1 MSKGNFLT
9 NTVAGKL
16 GAMVFMRRNGEQVT
30 RSWVKPKD
38 TKTYAQG
45 RQRSALSNI
54 IRLYQSSPSFFKSA
68 FENKTSVQSDYNA
81 LVSRNLAADPR
92 VYLPKDVADAGG
104 AVVAPYLISDGSLQ
118 QVLTE
123 GEGVTTRTNI
133 ALGADFE
140 IEASTTVAQFTQAVL
155 ANNTFIQEGDQLSY
169 LSIEQYTAEGYPR
182 LRTRKYEV
190 ILSTTDNT
198 LLLDHMPAQAV
209 AVNGGFLAH
218 GDYVYSGAFAWV
230 LSRVVSGKLKVSRQR
245 LIVTE
250 SSLYNSYI
258 GAEAATKAAS
268 SYNDKNI
275 VFLDP
280 NTVGMGV
287 ASSPSSLPSVALVQ
301 LQGVTLSSNQ
311 GTVTLTAANTIAA
324 EALKITGSNMTGIS
338 EISLTVTNDADS
350 AKVTVTVPV
359 TVESDTLIQNSG
371 PIVVTGVTTVSAMSI
386 TVDGSRV
393 FSWTAADTG
402 DLPLG

>member
-9 NTVAGKL
+9 NTVAGRL

-38 TKTYAQG
+38 AKTYAQG

-54 IRLYQSSPSFFKSA
+54 IRLYQSSPSFFKLA
-68 FENKTSVQSDYNA
+68 FENKASNQSDYNA
-81 LVSRNLAADPR
+81 LVARNLAANPK
-92 VYLPKDVADAGG
+92 VYLPKEVADAGG

-118 QVLTE
+118 QILTT
-123 GEGVTTRTNI
+123 GEGVTARTNI

-140 IEASTTVAQFTQAVL
+140 INEATTVAQFTQAIL

-182 LRTRKYEV
+182 LRARKYEV
-190 ILSTTDNT
+190 ILSSTDNAP
-198 LLLDHMPAQAV
+198 LYNYMPEQAV
-209 AVNGGFLAH
+209 AVSGGFLAH
-218 GDYVYSGAFAWV
+218 GDFVYSGAFAWV

-245 LIVTE
+245 LIVTDA
-250 SSLYNSYI
+250 SLYSSYT
-258 GAEAATKAAS
+258 GADAATKASS
-268 SYNDKNI
+268 SYNDTNE

-287 ASSPSSLPSVALVQ
+287 ASTPSSLPSVALVQ
-301 LQGVTLSSNQ
+301 LQGMTLNSNQ
-311 GTVTLTAANTIAA
+311 GAVTLTAANAIAA
-324 EALKITGSNMTGIS
+324 EALKITGSNMTGVS
-338 EISLTVTNDADS
+338 EISLTVTNESND

-359 TVESDTLIQNSG
+359 TAESDTLIQNTAA
-371 PIVVTGVTTVSAMSI
+371 ITVTGVTAVKAVAIS
-386 TVDGSRV
+386 VEGSRV
-393 FSWTAADTG
+393 FSWTAADEG

>member
-30 RSWVKPKD
+30 RSWVKPRD

-68 FENKTSVQSDYNA
+68 FENKPSNQSDYNA
-81 LVSRNLAADPR
+81 LVSRNLSSTLKI
-92 VYLPKDVADAGG
+92 YLPKEVADSGG
-104 AVVAPYLISDGSLQ
+104 AVVAPYLISDGSIQ
-118 QVLTE
+118 QILTE

-140 IEASTTVAQFTQAVL
+140 INATTTVAQFTQAIL

-182 LRTRKYEV
+182 LRARKYEV
-190 ILSTTDNT
+190 ILSAANSTM
-198 LLLDHMPAQAV
+198 LLDYMPTQAV
-209 AVNGGFLAH
+209 AVSGGFLAH

-245 LIVTE
+245 LIVTDA
-250 SSLYNSYI
+250 SLYSSYT
-258 GAEAATKAAS
+258 GNEAATKAAS
-268 SYNDKNI
+268 SYDDKNI

-301 LQGVTLSSNQ
+301 LQGVTLNSNR
-311 GTVTLTAANTIAA
+311 GTITLTAANTIAV
-324 EALKITGSNMTGIS
+324 EALKITGSNMTEVT
-338 EISLTVTNDADS
+338 EISLTVTNEADN
-350 AKVTVTVPV
+350 ARVTVTVPV
-359 TVESDTLIQNSG
+359 TVDSDTSIKNTAA
-371 PIVVTGVTTVSAMSI
+371 ITVTGVTVVSAMSVA
-386 TVDGSRV
+386 VDGSRV
-393 FSWTAADTG
+393 FSWSAADTG

>member
-30 RSWVKPKD
+30 RSYVKPKD

-54 IRLYQSSPSFFKSA
+54 IRLYQSTPSFFKSA
-68 FENKTSVQSDYNA
+68 FENKPSNQSDYNA
-81 LVSRNLAADPR
+81 LVSRNLSANPKI
-92 VYLPKDVADAGG
+92 YLPKEVADAGG
-104 AVVAPYLISDGSLQ
+104 AVVAPYLVSDGSLQ
-118 QVLTE
+118 QILTE

-133 ALGADFE
+133 ALGTDFE
-140 IEASTTVAQFTQAVL
+140 INAATTVAQFTQVIL

-182 LRTRKYEV
+182 LRARKYEV
-190 ILSTTDNT
+190 ILSTTDST
-198 LLLDHMPAQAV
+198 LLYTYMPVQAV
-209 AVNGGFLAH
+209 AVSGGFLAH

-250 SSLYNSYI
+250 STLYSSYTGI
-258 GAEAATKAAS
+258 DAATKAAS
-268 SYNDKNI
+268 SYNDTNE

-280 NTVGMGV
+280 NTVAMGV
-287 ASSPSSLPSVALVQ
+287 ASTPSSLPSVALVQ
-301 LQGVTLSSNQ
+301 LQGTTLNSNQ
-311 GTVTLTAANTIAA
+311 GAVTLTAANTIAA
-324 EALKITGSNMTGIS
+324 EALKITGSNMTGVT
-338 EISLTVTNDADS
+338 EISLTVTNDADDTK
-350 AKVTVTVPV
+350 ATVTVPV
-359 TVESDTLIQNSG
+359 DVEGDTLIQNTAA
-371 PIVVTGVTTVSAMSI
+371 ITVTGVTAVSAMSI
-386 TVDGSRV
+386 TVGGSRI
-393 FSWTAADTG
+393 FSWTAADAG